1 MMARPTSHG
10 EGLLADL
17 LVVLLA
23 WTTAASLAG
32 SHWIQGSEV
41 VIPVAILGAIFVAAL
56 ARMAPRGVSYWL
68 AIEVALVLVLFLST
82 AHHPGGAGGIAIDFR
97 TWILAI
103 AHDLDTALLVA
114 MVAGVWLGV
123 AWAGYWVLRRGEAPV
138 GLGPMAAVLVFEV
151 VDDPGQSAIT
161 FLVVAWMVM
170 AGLLLLRHTVVRV
183 ERRWGAATTPGMSS
197 SVGIQGS
204 RALIVML
211 VAASLIP
218 RLNTTDIS
226 PRFFSTTGDTSGGG
240 NLPLLHQG
248 PGGSFAATGY
258 SEMVQPGATLSRSL
272 TPVMEVTTDFPRTTY
287 LRGIDLYADRNG
299 AWAPGSWVDNLVNVP
314 PNQTLADDPY
324 LARHTVHAT
333 IKILEPG
340 QGTIFWPGDPLLA
353 SVPVQVRGAVAGG
366 LGTGLPVA
374 SVAGAY
380 LRSQGATGATYS
392 VNATVSVATEAQLR
406 GAGTDY
412 PTSVTDLVP
421 RSSRLTDPRAV
432 NARITALATQV
443 AAGQPT
449 PYDQVKAIETYLRSK
464 LRYNLKVS
472 TPPRG
477 EDPVLY
483 FLFNS
488 HVGYCEYFASAM
500 GEMVRGLGI
509 PVRLVNGYGAGESEA
524 PQDVPRPRP
533 TGAAAEP
540 NLVHASD
547 AHTWVEVFFPSYGW
561 VPFEPTPDPLYPTLS
576 RQPFDPATDSLPA
589 IVPPPAAAVSPPAL
603 PSRRPQA
610 TPLLGPLGGAIVVTA
625 AGLVVLL
632 VLVGLLV
639 ARGPRRPR
647 TPEGAWRRLGWLA
660 VRLGRPRRPTDTPIE
675 FAQRLAASL
684 PGVAHEISELGGAYS
699 QWCFRPD
706 GIKVADRHRADDA
719 WRKVRRAMVRELV
732 WPRRT
737 RAAT

>member
-1 MMARPTSHG
+1 MARSTSHG
-10 EGLLADL
+10 EGLLADV

-23 WTTAASLAG
+23 WTTAAALAG
-32 SHWIQGSEV
+32 SHWVQGSEV
-41 VIPVAILGAIFVAAL
+41 VVPVAILGAIFVSAL
-56 ARMAPRGVSYWL
+56 ARVAPRGVSYWL
-68 AIEVALVLVLFLST
+68 AIEVALVLVLFWST
-82 AHHPGGAGGIAIDFR
+82 AHHTGGAGGIATDFR

-103 AHDLDTALLVA
+103 AQDLDTALLVV

-123 AWAGYWVLRRGEAPV
+123 AWAGYWVLRRGEGPL
-138 GLGPMAAVLVFEV
+138 GLAPMAVVLAFEV

-161 FLVVAWMVM
+161 FLVVAWIVM

-183 ERRWGAATTPGMSS
+183 ERRWGTATTPGVSS

-218 RLNTTDIS
+218 RLNSTDIS
-226 PRFFSTTGDTSGGG
+226 PRFFSASSGTAGAG
-240 NLPLLHQG
+240 NLPLVHQG

-258 SEMVQPGATLSRSL
+258 SERVQPGATLSRSL
-272 TPVMEVTTDFPRTTY
+272 TPVMEVTSDFPRTTY
-287 LRGIDLYADRNG
+287 LRGIDLYADSNG
-299 AWAPGSWVDNLVNVP
+299 AWAPGSWVDNLVIAA
-314 PNQTLADDPY
+314 PNQTLAEDPY

-353 SVPVQVRGAVAGG
+353 SVPAQVRGAIASG
-366 LGTGLPVA
+366 LGSNLPVG

-380 LRSQGATGATYS
+380 LRSEGSAGATYS

-406 GAGTDY
+406 AAGTDY

-421 RSSRLTDPRAV
+421 RSGRLTDPRAV

-443 AAGQPT
+443 VAGQPT

-464 LRYNLKVS
+464 LRYNLNVS

-533 TGAAAEP
+533 TGSGAAP

-576 RQPFDPATDSLPA
+576 RQPFDPATQTFPA
-589 IVPPPAAAVSPPAL
+589 IVPPPTVTVSPPAVR
-603 PSRRPQA
+603 SRRPQA
-610 TPLLGPLGGAIVVTA
+610 TPLLGPVGGAIGLSA
-625 AGLVVLL
+625 AGLAALL

-647 TPEGAWRRLGWLA
+647 NLEVAWRRLGWLA

-684 PGVAHEISELGGAYS
+684 PGVAGEISELGGAYS
-699 QWCFRPD
+699 QWCYRPD
-706 GIKVADRHRADDA
+706 GVKGADRHRADDA
-719 WRKVRRAMVRELV
+719 WRKVRRVMVRELV
-732 WPRRT
+732 WPRRA
-737 RAAT
+737 RATT